1 MGRRVVAG
9 LRTAGLWDNL
19 RMSDIVP
26 SRPSDTA
33 ATPVSA
39 VKELSAA
46 ARAFIALQ
54 HVLPQ
59 HGISRL
65 VHAAARSQTPWFK
78 NLLISQFIQGFRP
91 DLGEALVANP
101 LEFKS
106 FNAFFTRALRADARR
121 MPEDPL
127 ALACPV
133 DGTVSEIGVIEG
145 ERLLQAKGRYYT
157 LDALLAGRR
166 VWVERFTGGLFATI
180 YLAPHNYHRIHMSTA
195 GVLREAWYVPGR
207 LFSVNRVTADGV
219 AHLFARNE
227 RVVCFFEDGA
237 LQHGLALIG
246 ALNVGSMETVWH
258 GEVAPRKPRTL
269 ARLEIEQG
277 GKPYAALRGEEMGR
291 FNMGSTVI
299 LLFPKNSI
307 EWAEDLASGQT
318 VCMGQTIGRRLA

>member
-1 MGRRVVAG
+1 M
-9 LRTAGLWDNL
+9 N
-19 RMSDIVP
+19 DIVP
-26 SRPSDTA
+26 SCSSDTA
-33 ATPVSA
+33 AASDNA
-39 VKELSAA
+39 IKDLSVA

-59 HGISRL
+59 HSISRL
-65 VHAAARSQTPWFK
+65 IHAVARSQTPWFK
-78 NLLISQFIQGFRP
+78 NLLIRQFIKGFKP
-91 DLGEALVANP
+91 DLSDALLTNP
-101 LEFKS
+101 LEFES
-106 FNAFFTRALRADARR
+106 FNAFFTRALRADARPL
-121 MPEDPL
+121 PEDPL

-133 DGTVSEIGVIEG
+133 DGTVSEIGVIKG
-145 ERLLQAKGRYYT
+145 NQLLQAKGRHYT

-166 VWVERFTGGLFATI
+166 PWVERFADGLFATI
-180 YLAPHNYHRIHMSTA
+180 YLAPYNYHRIHMPAA

-219 AHLFARNE
+219 SNLFARNE

-246 ALNVGSMETVWH
+246 ALNVGSMETAWH

-277 GKPYAALRGEEMGR
+277 GKPHAALRGEEMGR

-307 EWAEDLASGQT
+307 EWAEGLVSGQT
-318 VCMGQTIGRRLA
+318 VRMGQTIGRRLT